1 MTSIIP
7 FYFILKL
14 AFYVFLFHPSTQGAT
29 VMYEKVLLPNIKPYE
44 QKIDDAAE
52 KLADEVKNRLKWI
65 NYSLVYMHWYILEH
79 K

>member
-1 MTSIIP
+1 
-7 FYFILKL
+7 
-14 AFYVFLFHPSTQGAT
+14 
-29 VMYEKVLLPNIKPYE
+29 MYEKVLLPNIKPYE

-65 NYSLVYMHWYILEH
+65 NYSFVYMHWYILEH